1 MLEFRYPELKDREWV
16 QPILSSAGGLGSEY
30 AFGTMYV
37 WRGTYHRRICRYK
50 DFLLSAFGE
59 DYRSYVVPEGVGDRR
74 EAISVLM
81 EDARERGVPF
91 RMWGVTEDNREEMEG
106 YFPGR
111 FDYLPQRDDADY
123 IYRSE
128 DLISLAGRKFHSKRN
143 HIARFRRTYQWT
155 YEAVGPENAGEC
167 LAIAR
172 EWCRKNGMCGQNGH
186 SAENCAIADAL
197 DHLGPL
203 GMKGGLIRVEGKPA
217 AFTLGEEINS
227 RCFVVHFEKATTA
240 CTRPST
246 RNSPPGSSPGMN
258 ISTGRRTWAWRACG
272 RRSFRTTRLF
282 WWKNLPP
289 FSRGKRYDG
298 PGAPRHGARPEAAVA
313 GLLP

>member
-227 RCFVVHFEKATTA
+227 RCFVVHFEKALE
-240 CTRPST
+240 
-246 RNSPPGSSPGMN
+246 G
-258 ISTGRRTWAWRACG
+258 
-272 RRSFRTTRLF
+272 
-282 WWKNLPP
+282 
-289 FSRGKRYDG
+289 YDG
-298 PGAPRHGARPEAAVA
+298 LYPAINQEFAARELSRYEYINREEDMGLEGLRKAKLSYYPAFLVEKFTAVLR
-313 GLLP
+313 GETV